1 MSVVSNSNVLGQYDT
16 TQGTSTS
23 TSTTHKTSLDQDAF
37 LTLLV
42 TQLENQDP
50 LNPMDDKDMTAQL
63 AQFSSLEQL
72 TKINTGITSLVDAQS
87 KDTVLSA
94 VSFIGKGIKADGYSL
109 SKSGDTT
116 STVYYTLGE
125 TVSDMQVNVYATDGT
140 LVRTDVI
147 GAKQAGE
154 YQYTWDGKDSN
165 GNAMADGTYGVA
177 IVAADTSGKAVLV
190 QSKISGVVTGVVT
203 QNGTTMLELAD
214 GRTVALSSVTEVVQ
228 ATTSTGDSTT

>member
-1 MSVVSNSNVLGQYDT
+1 MSVVANSNILGQYEAAQT
-16 TQGTSTS
+16 

-42 TQLENQDP
+42 AQLEHQDP

-63 AQFSSLEQL
+63 AQFSSLAEL
-72 TKINTGITSLVDAQS
+72 TKINTGITSLVDAQGQ
-87 KDTVLSA
+87 DTVLSA
-94 VSFIGKGIKADGYSL
+94 VAFIGKGIKADGYSL
-109 SKSGDTT
+109 SKSGDAT
-116 STVYYTLGE
+116 STVYYSLGE
-125 TVSDMQVNVYATDGT
+125 SVSDMQVNIYATDGT

-154 YQYTWDGKDSN
+154 YQYTWDGKDAD

-177 IVAADTSGKAVLV
+177 IVAADTSGAAVLV

-203 QNGTTMLELAD
+203 QNGATMLELAD
-214 GRTVALSSVTEVVQ
+214 GRTVALSSVSEVVQ
-228 ATTSTGDSTT
+228 PAASTSDTTSS

>member
-1 MSVVSNSNVLGQYDT
+1 MSVVANSNILGQYET
-16 TQGTSTS
+16 AQANS

-63 AQFSSLEQL
+63 AQFSSLAEL
-72 TKINTGITSLVDAQS
+72 TKISTGITSLVDAQGQ
-87 KDTVLSA
+87 DTVLSA
-94 VSFIGKGIKADGYSL
+94 VAFIGKGIKADGYSL
-109 SKSGDTT
+109 SKSGDAT
-116 STVYYTLGE
+116 STVYYSLGE
-125 TVSDMQVNVYATDGT
+125 SVSDMQVNIYATDGT

-154 YQYTWDGKDSN
+154 YQYTWDGKDAD
-165 GNAMADGTYGVA
+165 GNTMADGTYGVA
-177 IVAADTSGKAVLV
+177 IVAADTSGAAVLV

-203 QNGTTMLELAD
+203 QNGATMLELAD
-214 GRTVALSSVTEVVQ
+214 GRTVALSSVSEVVQ
-228 ATTSTGDSTT
+228 PAASTSDTTTSS